1 MYDAIKLVEQLKLWE
16 EGAKSLVEAVTAYE
30 DEMRPRAREGVLLSR
45 QACLDAHYVER
56 VHLGHQLFGYRD
68 QL

>member
-1 MYDAIKLVEQLKLWE
+1 MYDAIKLVEQLSLWDK
-16 EGAKSLVEAVTAYE
+16 GTKSLAEAVTVYE
-30 DEMRPRAREGVLLSR
+30 DEMRPRARTGVLLSR

-68 QL
+68 RL